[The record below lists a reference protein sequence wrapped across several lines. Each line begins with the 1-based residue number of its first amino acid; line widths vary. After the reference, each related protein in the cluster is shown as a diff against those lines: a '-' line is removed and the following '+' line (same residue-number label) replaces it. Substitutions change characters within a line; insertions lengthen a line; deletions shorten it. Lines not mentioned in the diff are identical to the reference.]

1 MKKVVETTFLGIS
14 YEKKMLKIKIMCNLC
29 YFRTNDMM
37 QWIKISL
44 SFVFMFHFQ
53 RLNHRQVVMR
63 CICRFTRR
71 GSSSLFCVGRLNI
84 FLQIDVCIYQYLN
97 IIFIFYFPGSILCLI
112 SSLSGI
118 IKKSLCRSLPNFL
131 YVHIQAGQTCF
142 TYYLS
147 DRYFAYLFNLCSG
160 VNPLE

>member
-1 MKKVVETTFLGIS
+1 MKKNAQNQNTYCVTYVT
-14 YEKKMLKIKIMCNLC
+14 

-37 QWIKISL
+37 QLIKISL

-84 FLQIDVCIYQYLN
+84 F
-97 IIFIFYFPGSILCLI
+97 S
-112 SSLSGI
+112 
-118 IKKSLCRSLPNFL
+118 
-131 YVHIQAGQTCF
+131 
-142 TYYLS
+142 
-147 DRYFAYLFNLCSG
+147 
-160 VNPLE
+160 